1 MVNTEATNMVFE
13 LIGKK
18 IQLGGEIYH
27 MSGREFMVIGLT
39 SVVAVP
45 KEEIRFWQE
54 HYGNRIGSEPDSI
67 WVHLRDMDLFADHFV
82 PISIF
87 TTMV

>member
-1 MVNTEATNMVFE
+1 
-13 LIGKK
+13 
-18 IQLGGEIYH
+18 
-27 MSGREFMVIGLT
+27 
-39 SVVAVP
+39 VVAVP

-54 HYGNRIGSEPDSI
+54 RYGNRIGSEPDSI
-67 WVHLRDMDLFADHFV
+67 WVHLRDTDLFADHFV